1 MIGQGAGG
9 AGVAGEGATGVVREG
24 EAGIVREG
32 EAGVAR
38 EGAPTNLAPRFER
51 GTWALAFS
59 AAAKAAAPTRFWSG
73 RLRGRTPDPPAN
85 PAQSAGLDWTARL
98 RAQTRHAQTR
108 HAQTPSA
115 QMLRAHALC
124 ALPLRAL
131 ALFTFLLSATFA
143 SADLLDGTWKAVPAA
158 GVEMKLTQT
167 DTLRVDFDFKGRA
180 GYAIARRDGRIELPD
195 NFELAFRV
203 RGDAPRNT
211 LEVKFVQG
219 DNVWWSVRREY
230 DFPSEWRRVSV
241 KKRQLEF
248 AWGPIGPSP
257 LPKTIDAIELVVT
270 AGTGGKGTVWFDD
283 VRILPLE
290 TAEGP
295 PPSQWFSGETVDLGA
310 RHEIGGVVTRRPIR
324 TIATSIDGQQWETRT
339 FDRAAT
345 WIPLFDT
352 DARYLRADAPLRV
365 LPPLRDDNA
374 FFTEVA
380 KHHRRGL
387 FPRYLL
393 GEQSYWTIL
402 GGTNGEEEEALFS
415 EDGAVEAGH
424 ARFSIEPFL
433 LLDGKLV
440 TWNDVAIEQREGP
453 RVVWKKHLTIT
464 PHYEDGTLKVRYETA
479 PNAKLLLAIRPFQV
493 NPQWQFLNRTGGV
506 VRIRGIDDDLT
517 VHADATKRLAVG
529 GWRLAEE
536 LLPEAGVA
544 GDYESRLLE
553 FESNDVTIA
562 IPLGEALSTQ
572 HSALSTQHPAPA
584 TFSLDVPAE
593 PRIAKTIEAQLR
605 YILLNRDD
613 KAIHPG
619 SRSYERSWIRDGSLT
634 SHALLRLGRYDIV
647 REYIEWYA
655 KFIRDD
661 GYVPCCVSPAGADPV
676 PEHDSHGQFID
687 LIAEYYRHTNDRALV
702 ERMLPTIHTI
712 VAFID
717 ELRHQRMT
725 KEYENTAFYGMVPE
739 SISHEGY
746 SAKPMHSY
754 WDDLFILEGLED
766 AAFLAREVASSQL
779 PVPRTASPGR
789 DIPGNWKLAT
799 GNSYEQL
806 AHEFRTH
813 LLASIE
819 RTMRDHQIDYIP
831 GSVELGDFDATSTTV
846 AVTPVDADL
855 PGAPLLR
862 TFEKYWEH
870 ALEPRTYTP
879 YELRVVGTLVRLG
892 QPERARAL
900 LDYFFEDQRPAEWS
914 QWAEVVRANPR
925 EGAFVGDMPHTW
937 VGSDFIRSA
946 IDFFAYEDGET
957 LVLAA
962 GVAPE
967 WAMRGVRVRGLSTHF
982 GMLDYSIEDRRMH
995 IGGNV
1000 RVPKNGIVVI
1010 SPCDGRRIV
1019 VRDVP
1024 ADIPMECGPS
1034 REQRTAAVSAA
1045 DVHASRVH
1053 QRGRDAR
1060 ASAGETPAVRSASGG
1075 EASALPR
1082 KEP

>member
-1 MIGQGAGG
+1 M
-9 AGVAGEGATGVVREG
+9 VLAT
-24 EAGIVREG
+24 
-32 EAGVAR
+32 
-38 EGAPTNLAPRFER
+38 
-51 GTWALAFS
+51 S
-59 AAAKAAAPTRFWSG
+59 
-73 RLRGRTPDPPAN
+73 
-85 PAQSAGLDWTARL
+85 
-98 RAQTRHAQTR
+98 
-108 HAQTPSA
+108 
-115 QMLRAHALC
+115 AHA
-124 ALPLRAL
+124 AN
-131 ALFTFLLSATFA
+131 
-143 SADLLDGTWKAVPAA
+143 LLDVPWKAVPAS
-158 GVEMKLTQT
+158 GVEMKLTHT
-167 DTLRVDFDFKGRA
+167 DTLRVDFDFQGRA

-203 RGDAPRNT
+203 KGDAPRNT

-283 VRILPLE
+283 VQILPLD

-295 PPSQWFSGETVDLGA
+295 PPSHSFSGETVDLGA
-310 RHEIGGVVTRRPIR
+310 RYEIGGVVTKRPIR
-324 TIATSIDGQQWETRT
+324 SIATSIDGKTWEIRT

-352 DARYLRADAPLRV
+352 DARYIRADAPLQV

-380 KHHRRGL
+380 KHHRRGI

-393 GEQSYWTIL
+393 GEQSYWTIV

-453 RVVWKKHLTIT
+453 QVVWKKHLTIT
-464 PHYEDGTLKVRYETA
+464 PRYEDGTLKVRYETA

-506 VRIRGIDDDLT
+506 ARIRAIDDDLT

-536 LLPEAGVA
+536 LLPEASVA
-544 GDYESRLLE
+544 GEYESRMLS
-553 FESNDVTIA
+553 FESNDVTIE

-572 HSALSTQHPAPA
+572 HSALST
-584 TFSLDVPAE
+584 FSLEVPAE
-593 PRIAKTIEAQLR
+593 PRIAKSIEAQVR

-634 SHALLRLGRYDIV
+634 SDALLRLGRYDIV

-655 KFIRDD
+655 KFIREN
-661 GYVPCCVSPAGADPV
+661 GYVPCCVSPAGGDPV
-676 PEHDSHGQFID
+676 PEHDSHGQFIY
-687 LIAEYYRHTNDRALV
+687 LVAEYYRHTNDRALV
-702 ERMLPTIHTI
+702 ERMLPTIRRI
-712 VAFID
+712 VEFID

-725 KEYENTAFYGMVPE
+725 KQYENTAFYGMAPE

-754 WDDLFILEGLED
+754 WDDLFILKGLED
-766 AAFLAREVASSQL
+766 AAFLAREVASSRL
-779 PVPRTASPGR
+779 PVPRGAAPG
-789 DIPGNWKLAT
+789 PNTTGNWPLAT
-799 GNSYEQL
+799 GHSYAQL
-806 AHEFRTH
+806 AQEFRTH

-819 RTMRDHQIDYIP
+819 RTMKQHDIDYIP

-855 PGAPLLR
+855 PRTPLLR

-900 LDYFFEDQRPAEWS
+900 LDSFFEDQRPAAWH

-925 EGAFVGDMPHTW
+925 EGAFIGDMPHTW

-946 IDFFAYEDGET
+946 LDLFAYEDDDA

-962 GVAPE
+962 GIAPE
-967 WAMRGVRVRGLSTHF
+967 WAKRGVRVRGLSTHF
-982 GMLDYSIEDRRMH
+982 GVLDYSITDNRMH

-1000 RVPKNGIVVI
+1000 RIPKNGIVVI

-1024 ADIPMECGPS
+1024 ADITLSEG
-1034 REQRTAAVSAA
+1034 RGQSAE
-1045 DVHASRVH
+1045 
-1053 QRGRDAR
+1053 GR
-1060 ASAGETPAVRSASGG
+1060 
-1075 EASALPR
+1075 
-1082 KEP
+1082 K